1 MKTEY
6 LSIKD
11 FAERA
16 GVSQQSLY
24 KRLNKLNNQLNNYI
38 KLVDNQ
44 KMIDI
49 RALQEVY
56 GVEVEQ
62 PIQPIIQPVEQPIQ
76 PLLQATIESLSKELE
91 RKSEELQAKDKQYSD
106 LVASMNEQLKAK
118 DTHIANLDMQ
128 NVNLVKQ
135 MEEKDKLH
143 HEEQMNL
150 QQLLEHEQQLNAR
163 NQEIIKELESKQA
176 LIEQKEPV
184 EAIEPDEPPTLQK
197 GFWAKIFKK

>member
-56 GVEVEQ
+56 GIEVEQ
-62 PIQPIIQPVEQPIQ
+62 PIQPNIQPVEQPIQ
-76 PLLQATIESLSKELE
+76 PLLQAEIEEKNDLIEFLKDQLKAKDEQIESMRHDSDTTSDETLNEAVLKQLE
-91 RKSEELQAKDKQYSD
+91 IL
-106 LVASMNEQLKAK
+106 NEQLKAK
-118 DTHIANLDMQ
+118 DRQI
-128 NVNLVKQ
+128 
-135 MEEKDKLH
+135 E
-143 HEEQMNL
+143 NL
-150 QQLLEHEQQLNAR
+150 QKLLDQEQHLNAM
-163 NQEIIKELESKQA
+163 NHEKILLLESK
-176 LIEQKEPV
+176 LEEPKEPV
-184 EAIEPDEPPTLQK
+184 EPDEQPPK
-197 GFWAKIFKK
+197 GFWNRFFKK